1 MPLWFHGINYLKAWD
16 VEVSGLWWYWIV
28 WVCFG
33 TVRNREE
40 VQSQTRKSS
49 FYPRIFRLSWCI
61 WILDKILFGFD
72 LFFWPWQYRVRC
84 SFPVFLLQIWG
95 IKCSCYTLFTATK
108 CYWASQVVLVA
119 KNLSASIEDIRDMGS
134 APWLGRCPGEGH
146 GKPLQYS
153 FLENFMDKGDW
164 QAIVH
169 GVTQSWTWLKWLSMH
184 THRHTCTHQMLLLIY
199 RPLAQ

>member
-49 FYPRIFRLSWCI
+49 FYPRIFSLSWCI
-61 WILDKILFGFD
+61 WILDRILFGFD

-119 KNLSASIEDIRDMGS
+119 KNLSASIGDIRDMGS
-134 APWLGRCPGEGH
+134 TPWLGRSPREGH

-153 FLENFMDKGDW
+153 CLETFMDKGDW

-169 GVTQSWTWLKWLSMH
+169 GVTQSWTRLKWFSMH

-199 RPLAQ
+199 IPLAQ